1 MLKEASVIKFMW
13 IEASVRKY
21 KSGGNISVH
30 NEHMKGMSNKQL
42 RKKNCF
48 KYQIIVC
55 GWFAKAGTHG
65 QEALRTKA
73 AFIARVWIGL
83 DSPPISLT
91 IVHNAFN
98 KKTEIQK
105 VG

>member
-1 MLKEASVIKFMW
+1 MVGLLKWALVKLETKKE
-13 IEASVRKY
+13 IEKENY
-21 KSGGNISVH
+21 
-30 NEHMKGMSNKQL
+30 
-42 RKKNCF
+42 F

-55 GWFAKAGTHG
+55 GWFAKVGTHG

-98 KKTEIQK
+98 KNTRIQK
-105 VG
+105 VRMYLYILSILLYVSLFLDKVTT

>member
-1 MLKEASVIKFMW
+1 MVGLFKWALMELEAK
-13 IEASVRKY
+13 K
-21 KSGGNISVH
+21 KS
-30 NEHMKGMSNKQL
+30 
-42 RKKNCF
+42 RKKNYPKF
-48 KYQIIVC
+48 QIIVC
-55 GWFAKAGTHG
+55 GLFAKVGTHG

-98 KKTEIQK
+98 KNTRIQK
-105 VG
+105 V